1 MPELNEERI
10 EKLDR
15 SNAMFQK
22 VPHWIITAFII
33 IYSLEIS
40 KKLNLITIN
49 ILGLSFFFPKLMS
62 GLIEIIGKRYNCFL
76 MQHILVLLLEGWI
89 YGRIMKIL
97 EICI

>member
-62 GLIEIIGKRYNCFL
+62 GLIEINNRKKIQLFFDATYISVAIG
-76 MQHILVLLLEGWI
+76 G
-89 YGRIMKIL
+89 L

>member
-40 KKLNLITIN
+40 KIKFNN
-49 ILGLSFFFPKLMS
+49 
-62 GLIEIIGKRYNCFL
+62 N
-76 MQHILVLLLEGWI
+76 
-89 YGRIMKIL
+89 
-97 EICI
+97 

>member
-49 ILGLSFFFPKLMS
+49 ILGLSFFFPKL
-62 GLIEIIGKRYNCFL
+62 I
-76 MQHILVLLLEGWI
+76 HIMVS
-89 YGRIMKIL
+89 M
-97 EICI
+97 